1 MWMLLWGKLECLSIF
16 FVAADFKNT
25 HNVACV
31 VCLFQNNNKFHFK
44 NVMSINICQLHKH
57 FQHPST
63 LTFSTVPLAWHSP
76 KRTTVPGWRSRAVR
90 GRRGGRHVIWWR
102 GWRWAESLSW
112 RLRGQQ
118 HTLLT
123 GTERYNTMAVTCD
136 FIVFIKC
143 LSLKK
148 AEGIVLFTL
157 WPPLCSLCQ
166 TRRCTVFTWSQWGA
180 LQSRASSKC
189 PTEII
194 TTWTYFH
201 RYTVY
206 FILSFSLLK

>member
-16 FVAADFKNT
+16 VFAADFNNT
-25 HNVACV
+25 QNVACV

-44 NVMSINICQLHKH
+44 NVMSINICI
-57 FQHPST
+57 T
-63 LTFSTVPLAWHSP
+63 LSASINLDILN
-76 KRTTVPGWRSRAVR
+76 RSFLSMVF
-90 GRRGGRHVIWWR
+90 
-102 GWRWAESLSW
+102 AEKDDSSW
-112 RLRGQQ
+112 MKKQSCQRKTRGQTCHLMKRMEMSWIALLMASWSATHTAHRNWTVQ
-118 HTLLT
+118 HH
-123 GTERYNTMAVTCD
+123 GCCMWFYC
-136 FIVFIKC
+136 IYKVFE
-143 LSLKK
+143 LKK

-166 TRRCTVFTWSQWGA
+166 TQRCTVFTWSQWGA

-194 TTWTYFH
+194 TTWTYFL